1 MLKDPRTADILSA
14 MNQWFR
20 IFIFKIFIISVFF
33 LPTIY
38 SFGANSE
45 SYSISDQSFNGSWKL
60 LSDGRLQLSMTDG
73 SLIFI
78 GLNGQV
84 DPQTIGQTNKLSLRR
99 DQTGRIIFAADPQ
112 LILIYT
118 FRYKRDNS
126 WVMMTDPQDMVSGFQ
141 FDASTGK
148 ITAIL
153 PPSGKKLLFP

>member
-1 MLKDPRTADILSA
+1 

-20 IFIFKIFIISVFF
+20 IFISQILILSVFF
-33 LPTIY
+33 LPSAY

-45 SYSISDQSFNGSWKL
+45 SSSISDQSFNGSWNL
-60 LSDGRLQLSMTDG
+60 QSDGRLQLSMADG

-78 GLNGQV
+78 GPGGQV

-99 DQTGRIIFAADPQ
+99 DQTGRVIFAADSQ

-126 WVMMTDPQDMVSGFQ
+126 WVMMTDPEDMVSGFKL
-141 FDASTGK
+141 DPTTGK
-148 ITAIL
+148 ITGIL
-153 PPSGKKLLFP
+153 LPSGKRLSFP